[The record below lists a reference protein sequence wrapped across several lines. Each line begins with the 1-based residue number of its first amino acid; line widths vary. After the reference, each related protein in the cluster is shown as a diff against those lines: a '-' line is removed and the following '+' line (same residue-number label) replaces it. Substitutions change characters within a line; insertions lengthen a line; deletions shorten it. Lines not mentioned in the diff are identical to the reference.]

1 MKKTSKGRAI
11 LFIICS
17 SLFFTT
23 MNTFGKLASSATA
36 YQKTFISNIVAT
48 IIICSIIIYKKESLI
63 GKKEN
68 RKYLLARGI
77 LGTLSIS
84 ALYYSIDYLVLADS
98 TMLSKLSPFFT
109 LIFSYLI
116 LKEKVSHKQCIYLI
130 VAFIGSLFIIKPQ
143 FNSSIL
149 PALIGVLSAI
159 TAGLA
164 YTMIRILG
172 NKEGFYT
179 IILSFTGI
187 ATIVTFPS
195 IFYNTSNLTLD
206 NIIYLILG
214 GLCFTAGQFFLTLAY
229 KNAPASEISMYD
241 YIGLIFAAIYGFLLF
256 NESPDSLSILGYII
270 ILSSSILNSLSNKGV
285 KYKKQ

>member
-1 MKKTSKGRAI
+1 MLQNNKGKAI
-11 LFIICS
+11 IFIIFS

-23 MNTFGKLASSATA
+23 MNMFGKLANGATP
-36 YQKTFISNIVAT
+36 YQKTFISNLVAT
-48 IIICSIIIYKKESLI
+48 IIICGIIFYRKDSFI
-63 GKKEN
+63 GKKGN

-77 LGTLSIS
+77 LGTLSICS
-84 ALYYSIDYLVLADS
+84 LYYSIDYLILADS

-116 LKEKVSHKQCIYLI
+116 LKEKVSKKQGFYLI
-130 VAFIGSLFIIKPQ
+130 LAFIGSIFIIKPQ
-143 FNSSIL
+143 FNSEVF
-149 PALIGVLSAI
+149 PALIGVIAAI
-159 TAGLA
+159 CAGLA

-195 IFYNTSNLTLD
+195 IFLNTNNLTLS
-206 NIIYLILG
+206 NIVYLFLG

-229 KNAPASEISMYD
+229 KNAPASEISTFD
-241 YIGLIFAAIYGFLLF
+241 YIGLIFAAIYGIILF
-256 NESPDSLSILGYII
+256 KETPDILSLIGYII
-270 ILSSSILNSLSNKGV
+270 ILLSVILNSIKNTKTA
-285 KYKKQ
+285 